1 MFIRTKIISKQES
14 REFMKNGYENKIY
27 EFCMSNNI
35 NLFDIKKIQTVAL
48 KHKKYDLVIYLNENL
63 QEYLSYANQLCLYE
77 TPKE

>member
-1 MFIRTKIISKQES
+1 
-14 REFMKNGYENKIY
+14 MKNGYENKIY